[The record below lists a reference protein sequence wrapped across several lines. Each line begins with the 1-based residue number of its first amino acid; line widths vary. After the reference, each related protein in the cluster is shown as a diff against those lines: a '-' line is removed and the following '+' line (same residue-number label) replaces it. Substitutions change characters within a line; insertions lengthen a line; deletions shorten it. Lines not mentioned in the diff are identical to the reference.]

1 MSFNIPDYR
10 AAEKTFQLIT
20 QAAGR
25 AGRGAERGDVIV
37 QTYTPEHYA
46 IMAAVNADYDAFY
59 NSEIVLRKMRTYPP
73 FSDIIKVE
81 FSGKNDSEAY
91 KVAKTGENLLKEIL
105 TDAANNVLPV
115 QSSYIAKIGD
125 KYQYSFLVKAAAKD
139 RVEYAN
145 AVLTMKKRLMQTY
158 ADVNIGID
166 INPY

>member
-1 MSFNIPDYR
+1 M
-10 AAEKTFQLIT
+10 
-20 QAAGR
+20 
-25 AGRGAERGDVIV
+25 
-37 QTYTPEHYA
+37 
-46 IMAAVNADYDAFY
+46 
-59 NSEIVLRKMRTYPP
+59 
-73 FSDIIKVE
+73 E

-145 AVLTMKKRLMQTY
+145 AVMTMKKRLMQTY